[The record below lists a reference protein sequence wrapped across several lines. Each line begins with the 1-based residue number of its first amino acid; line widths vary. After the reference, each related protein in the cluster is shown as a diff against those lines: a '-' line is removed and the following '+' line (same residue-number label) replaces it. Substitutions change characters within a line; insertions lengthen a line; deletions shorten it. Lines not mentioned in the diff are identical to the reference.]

1 MENQQTSP
9 NPLNKGDNKM
19 ELDRKIVEIIDPK
32 YVMEGAGVRLR
43 RSIATPTLDYIVRN
57 IR

>member
-1 MENQQTSP
+1 
-9 NPLNKGDNKM
+9 M
-19 ELDRKIVEIIDPK
+19 ELDRKIVEIIDPI